1 MVSGSLE
8 TIRRSGNSAK
18 TTLNEDRHMFNRFY
32 GTKTQNPLDNDAL
45 RRMAP
50 SVFAETKHASRKETY
65 KFIPTIN
72 IVDALRK
79 EGFLPVYA
87 SESRVRDESKKGF
100 AKHLLR
106 FRQHDGFSTVGEVKP
121 EIVLL
126 NSHDG
131 TSSYQLSAG
140 LYRLVCS
147 NGLIVA
153 DGQIDCVR
161 VRHSGNVVD
170 NVIEGTYKIV
180 TETPK
185 VLEQMEVMR
194 DINLTRAEQVVFADA
209 AKGLRWDADAVNVD
223 SESLLNIRR
232 SSDRSPD
239 LWTTFN
245 ILQEKLLKGGV
256 EVQNKETKRS
266 QRAREVKGVSEN
278 VRLNKSIWTLA
289 EEMRKLKAA

>member
-1 MVSGSLE
+1 
-8 TIRRSGNSAK
+8 
-18 TTLNEDRHMFNRFY
+18 MFNNRFY
-32 GTKTQNPLDNDAL
+32 GTKTQSSLDNDAL
-45 RRMAP
+45 RRLAP
-50 SVFAETKHASRKETY
+50 SVFAETKHESRKETY

-72 IVDALRK
+72 IIEALRN

-87 SESRVRDESKKGF
+87 AESRVRDETKKGF

-106 FRQHDGFSTVGEVKP
+106 FRQHDGFSIVGDVKP

-147 NGLIVA
+147 NGMIVA

-161 VRHSGNVVD
+161 VRHSGNVID
-170 NVIEGTYKIV
+170 NVIEGTYKII
-180 TETPK
+180 TETPRAI
-185 VLEQMEVMR
+185 EHMDAMR
-194 DINLTRAEQVVFADA
+194 GLNLTRDEQGIFAEV
-209 AKGLRWDADAVNVD
+209 AKGLRWDADETNVKND
-223 SESLLNIRR
+223 ELLRPRR
-232 SSDRSPD
+232 DADRSPD

-245 ILQEKLLKGGV
+245 VLQEKLLKGGV
-256 EVQNKETKRS
+256 EVQNKKTKRS
-266 QRAREVKGVSEN
+266 QRAQEVKGVGEN
-278 VRLNKSIWTLA
+278 VRLNKAIWTLA

>member
-1 MVSGSLE
+1 
-8 TIRRSGNSAK
+8 
-18 TTLNEDRHMFNRFY
+18 MFNRFY
-32 GTKTQNPLDNDAL
+32 GTKTQNPLQNDEL
-45 RRMAP
+45 RRLAP
-50 SVFAETKHASRKETY
+50 SVFAETKHESRKETY

-72 IVDALRK
+72 IVEALRN

-194 DINLTRAEQVVFADA
+194 GLNLTRAEQVVFAEA
-209 AKGLRWDADAVNVD
+209 AKGLRWDADEVNVSAD
-223 SESLLNIRR
+223 ALLNIRR
-232 SSDRSPD
+232 SSDRATD

-245 ILQEKLLKGGV
+245 VLQEKLLKGGV
-256 EVQNKETKRS
+256 QVENKETNRA

-278 VRLNKSIWTLA
+278 VRLNKAIWTLA
-289 EEMRKLKAA
+289 DEMLKLKAA

>member
-1 MVSGSLE
+1 
-8 TIRRSGNSAK
+8 
-18 TTLNEDRHMFNRFY
+18 MFNRFY
-32 GTKTQNPLDNDAL
+32 GTKTQHPLDNDQL

-50 SVFAETKHASRKETY
+50 SVFAEHKHQSRADSY

-72 IVDALRK
+72 IVDALRN

-106 FRQHDGFSTVGEVKP
+106 FRQHDGFSAVGEVKP

-153 DGQIDCVR
+153 DSQLDCVR

-194 DINLTRAEQVVFADA
+194 GLNLTRAEQGVFAEA
-209 AKGLRWDADAVNVD
+209 AKSLRWDADEATVENSD
-223 SESLLNIRR
+223 LLRVSR
-232 SSDRSPD
+232 EADRSLD
-239 LWTTFN
+239 LWTSFN
-245 ILQEKLLKGGV
+245 VLQEKLLKGGV
-256 EVQNKETKRS
+256 QVKNNETGRY

-278 VRLNKSIWTLA
+278 VRLNKAIWTLA